1 MCDESITPPLKIIFD
16 TALKSGIYPDK
27 WKRANV
33 VPVHKKESKKYI
45 KKLQTNIITTYL
57 WKNFLKSV
65 FITLFTLIWNLIIYY
80 PNLSLVFVKV
90 ILVYL
95 SCWPMKFTLILMLI
109 LH

>member
-1 MCDESITPPLKIIFD
+1 MIKMCDESITPPLKIIFD

-45 KKLQTNIITTYL
+45 KKTTGQYHYYL
-57 WKNFLKSV
+57 SVEKFLKSV

-95 SCWPMKFTLILMLI
+95 SCWQ
-109 LH
+109 